1 MHIYFKQAKVNIHC
15 GSVSLADVWKDV
27 LLPDSIERHWAPPEP
42 AGLSRKDRASGT
54 YWAYVP
60 DELPAEL
67 PSLGREA
74 QRAAEDAVVVLA
86 RLDERIGEAG
96 TRYLNHLLIRSE
108 SISSSWIE
116 GNRLSPKKL
125 AIAERLQHGNRVA
138 LDVIANVRATEAAID
153 ELADPNRT
161 ITVSDIE
168 ELQHSIEPRLS
179 FGLRQEQNWVGGP
192 GNSPLRADFVP
203 PPEAEVPR
211 LTADLAE
218 FLTNTSGNAVVRAA
232 LAHAQFETIHPFT
245 DGNGRTGRALIH
257 TVLKRSDAIRDVLV
271 PISTVFASDIEAYIG
286 GLTLFRRDP
295 ANLDDWVISF
305 AAALERA
312 AGNAILLS
320 EDITALGQTIIDD
333 LIAHRQERGKSPARP
348 RSDSTILKIVEGLAR
363 EPVLTIDSVTTEHR
377 VSPAAAH
384 RALVELSEAGILRRT
399 TNHKGKIVCFTA
411 DRHLAYVELTESQ
424 NRHP

>member
-1 MHIYFKQAKVNIHC
+1 M
-15 GSVSLADVWKDV
+15 
-27 LLPDSIERHWAPPEP
+27 PDSIERHWAPPNP
-42 AGLSRKDRASGT
+42 AGLSKRDRASGT

-67 PSLGREA
+67 PGLGREA
-74 QRAAEDAVVVLA
+74 QQAAEDAVVVLA
-86 RLDERIGEAG
+86 RLDERIGELG
-96 TRYLNHLLIRSE
+96 THYLNHLLIRSE

-138 LDVIANVRATEAAID
+138 LDVIANVRATEAAIN

-192 GNSPLRADFVP
+192 GNSPLRADFIP
-203 PPEAEVPR
+203 PPETEVPR

-218 FLTNTSGNAVVRAA
+218 FVTNTSGNAVVRAA

-271 PISTVFASDIEAYIG
+271 PVSTVFASDTDAYIG
-286 GLTLFRRDP
+286 GLTSFRRDP
-295 ANLDDWVISF
+295 ADLDGWVISF
-305 AAALERA
+305 AAAVERA
-312 AGNAILLS
+312 ANNAVLLS
-320 EDITALGQTIIDD
+320 EDIIALDRTVIDD
-333 LIAHRQERGKSPARP
+333 LVLHRQDQGKSPARP
-348 RSDSTILKIVEGLAR
+348 RANSTILKILAGLAR
-363 EPVLTIDSVTTEHR
+363 EPVLTIDSVATEQG
-377 VSPAAAH
+377 VSRAAAY
-384 RALVELSEAGILRRT
+384 RALVELTEAGILRRT

-411 DRHLAYVELTESQ
+411 DRHLAYVELTESS
-424 NRHP
+424 NRQW